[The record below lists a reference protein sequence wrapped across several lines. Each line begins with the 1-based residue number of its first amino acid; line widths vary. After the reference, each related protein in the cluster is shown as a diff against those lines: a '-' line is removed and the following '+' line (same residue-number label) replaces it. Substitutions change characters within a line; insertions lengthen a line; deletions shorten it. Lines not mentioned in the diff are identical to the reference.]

1 MIIGPVT
8 ETTKK
13 KKKKTL
19 TVTPIKTNKNTNKI
33 APISKT
39 HAQQYNLDG
48 SKKIAP
54 TVSITTNNIANKG
67 ATNLINNTLQ
77 QDIKNKIFETATG
90 QNKQKI
96 DLSGKNTQSTTPVT
110 KEGLEIQRN
119 QLMTEK
125 ELQEK
130 RDKLSDE
137 LFNYDRE
144 EKVKWWD
151 DDLSFGQNLK
161 NVGYKTFL
169 ENKNNKYVEDEK
181 YNELK
186 RRFELA
192 DNELK
197 NKKVQRK
204 SSNMDTLDKIGYTIT
219 GNVIDSTKGIES
231 SVNKLFGQSTPIQ
244 SESFDEMMAEEAR
257 KQTTG
262 IAGAGLDIVGS
273 MSKMLP
279 QMIVSGP
286 INSSAA
292 AMTVG
297 FANYGGSAYNEAKQM
312 GATEEQATAYGIT
325 IGGLETGLEKLLGG
339 FESVYGKSALGNVT
353 NKIMG
358 KVITNT
364 AFRQV
369 ASGMAGEFTEEYLQE
384 FLQPIVRNAILEE
397 ENGADFWNAENLEE
411 GVKQFVSQLFNSQN
425 LYAGTLGAVSSGL
438 MSGPSV
444 ISQNASINNEVKTI
458 KEDINPKN
466 IEEKMSYLTNK
477 GYDTNTSIEIV
488 NKALKETGQP
498 QISVENIAQNET
510 AQEVTS
516 NTSQISQEI
525 GQNQG
530 LSNETIN
537 NTNKVENKAVAPI
550 NFDLQIENALNNN
563 QSKGNIYLGKQ
574 TNSKIINL
582 IKKITGIDITNRNQV
597 LSKDYVRHLF
607 KHSKETN
614 PNQIPITKEDI
625 KKIPDILS
633 NPDTI
638 VRGSD
643 TLDASRKN
651 KIPSIR
657 YIKTDNTGKMYVVEA
672 IPDKGNLQIKT
683 MWKEPTKLIHSN
695 NALHHTSETANS
707 KSSTTLTDNNI
718 QQNDLNVKSSD
729 IITVNSMQQNKK
741 NDTNAA
747 SKNVTRELENS
758 SFSFKQKQLDI
769 INRTNP
775 ADDDVHTWIRT
786 VEDIKTFDEAF
797 FEDGEFSGMDPDFT
811 ETMAKNS
818 QGTGKII
825 VYSSYPIENGVFVS
839 PSKMEASQ
847 YAGGDESKLY
857 SKEVD
862 INDVAWIDGAEGQYA
877 RVDNNNQSAKKVI
890 APIVRENN
898 TIDERIKKNEETI
911 KVSQMSD
918 KEIKKISNTIA
929 EQINKDGGFELKQ
942 RRWVET
948 ATKSEV
954 LNNAISIEDL
964 DASKTH
970 YEPTSNKKTLEKANK
985 QLDTLGYEEAIKYIE
1000 QKMNDERVSAKDIA
1014 LAERLIQEAIKK
1026 GDMTTAQD
1034 LIMNTAILGTE
1045 YGQTIQALSIIQ
1057 RLTPEGQLK
1066 MLDKIVSREKSR
1078 GNKTFEGVE
1087 ITPQMVEKILKAY
1100 NNDGTYDQDDLNK
1113 RVEEVKQEIA
1123 GQLKT
1128 TFGEKADAWRYL
1140 SMLGNP
1146 KTHIRNIVSNVAM
1159 KGTIAYKN
1167 AIARTI
1173 ETAIPIKNRTKTWKK
1188 SSEVVK
1194 NFAKEQAEE
1203 LKSVISGE
1211 TKYSEKVSIE
1221 AKKTIFKTK
1230 FLEKLYQGNSTLLD
1244 LEDWL
1249 FSKSA
1254 FESTFREYLAAQG
1267 IRTEQDIQNNPKII
1281 TEAQNYSI
1289 EQAQI
1294 ATFRQYSK
1302 IASEINRLERK
1313 YKGFGLA
1320 IKAVMPFKKTPVNIA
1335 KAGVS
1340 YSPLGFIKNLTYD
1353 MAQVIKGN
1361 MEASQYI
1368 DNLSQGLSGTS
1379 LTLLGYALAKAGIL
1393 KGDDDNDKESK
1404 YDSALGNKAYTIK
1417 LGENYYS
1424 LSWLSPVGMP
1434 LFVGANAYKEL
1445 EENKEIDM
1453 NVVTDMLTSTINPI
1467 SEMSLVSSLTDAIK
1481 SFSTNGTA
1489 SIESSIENAIKSY
1502 VGQYFPTLL
1511 SQIASLT
1518 DAKKRS
1524 TSASSNSKWKY
1535 GEEVLNSIKYK
1546 IPGLRQTLPT
1556 YTDSWGKPQK
1566 QAENIFVRAWET
1578 FIAPYTRYEDKK
1590 TNLDKEI
1597 MEVYYKS
1604 GNVDVI
1610 PGTPNSYITY
1620 NKERYNMSNKEYET
1634 FKKTYGTTSN
1644 NYIKAIIKND
1654 RYKSATY
1661 EDKAKIIDKVYDYAL
1676 TNAQL
1681 EYFNKHN
1688 IEIDSNY
1695 TNQSE
1700 AKKLETFKEY
1710 NYSYSDIA
1718 DTIISNYYKYKRN

>member
-1 MIIGPVT
+1 MSAKKRKVVAKISQDGTVVKNPT
-8 ETTKK
+8 TDTKK
-13 KKKKTL
+13 RKVVAKVNLDNSITKYNNSNL
-19 TVTPIKTNKNTNKI
+19 
-33 APISKT
+33 SKT

-54 TVSITTNNIANKG
+54 TVSITTNNIAKQG

-77 QDIKNKIFETATG
+77 QDLKNKTFQAATG
-90 QNKQKI
+90 QN
-96 DLSGKNTQSTTPVT
+96 
-110 KEGLEIQRN
+110 
-119 QLMTEK
+119 QLMTKK

-130 RDKLSDE
+130 RDKLLDE
-137 LFNYDRE
+137 LTNYDRE

-151 DDLSFGQNLK
+151 DDLSFGENLK
-161 NVGYKTFL
+161 NVGYKTFF
-169 ENKNNKYVEDEK
+169 ENQNTKYVEDKK

-197 NKKVQRK
+197 NKKVQQE
-204 SSNMDTLDKIGYTIT
+204 SANMNGLDKVGYTIT

-231 SVNKLFGQSTPIQ
+231 TVNKLFGQSTPVQ
-244 SESFDEMMAEEAR
+244 SESFDEMMAQEAK
-257 KQTTG
+257 KQTSG

-286 INSSAA
+286 INSSTA

-397 ENGADFWNAENLEE
+397 ENGADFWNAKNLEE

-438 MSGPSV
+438 MSGPSA
-444 ISQNASINNEVKTI
+444 ISQNMHVNNSENQKNNLSINRQGNNNDVIDIVNDNKKLHNIYNSSDALIEEITNKTKLNLREESNIKFIPINEVLPYLESGGYDSKIEIEKLTNDIRKNGITTAIRVIQNDDGSI
-458 KEDINPKN
+458 KIENGNHRLDIANKLGLEEVPIKYVKSYYDFMTSLEKGNDIVYNEVEEGAKEYAGTRNYAEVQNNQIAETTRGYNGGSEIVQENDINNSIVDKN
-466 IEEKMSYLTNK
+466 SR
-477 GYDTNTSIEIV
+477 
-488 NKALKETGQP
+488 TGTK
-498 QISVENIAQNET
+498 N
-510 AQEVTS
+510 
-516 NTSQISQEI
+516 
-525 GQNQG
+525 
-530 LSNETIN
+530 
-537 NTNKVENKAVAPI
+537 
-550 NFDLQIENALNNN
+550 
-563 QSKGNIYLGKQ
+563 
-574 TNSKIINL
+574 
-582 IKKITGIDITNRNQV
+582 
-597 LSKDYVRHLF
+597 VR
-607 KHSKETN
+607 
-614 PNQIPITKEDI
+614 IPIATQ
-625 KKIPDILS
+625 
-633 NPDTI
+633 
-638 VRGSD
+638 G
-643 TLDASRKN
+643 
-651 KIPSIR
+651 
-657 YIKTDNTGKMYVVEA
+657 
-672 IPDKGNLQIKT
+672 
-683 MWKEPTKLIHSN
+683 IHNRS
-695 NALHHTSETANS
+695 
-707 KSSTTLTDNNI
+707 
-718 QQNDLNVKSSD
+718 SSD
-729 IITVNSMQQNKK
+729 STS
-741 NDTNAA
+741 
-747 SKNVTRELENS
+747 SRNVTRELENS

-1203 LKSVISGE
+1203 LKGVISGE
-1211 TKYSEKVSIE
+1211 TKYSEKASIE

-1254 FESTFREYLAAQG
+1254 FESTFREYLTAQG

-1379 LTLLGYALAKAGIL
+1379 LTLLGYVLAKAGIL

-1718 DTIISNYYKYKRN
+1718 EIIISNYYKYKRD

>member
-1 MIIGPVT
+1 MAISLGDI
-8 ETTKK
+8 KK
-13 KKKKTL
+13 KKLKVPTIELNSSEKINIKKAPSSKTNNQTISL
-19 TVTPIKTNKNTNKI
+19 ADIKSGKSKIEPIKENI
-33 APISKT
+33 KT

-54 TVSITTNNIANKG
+54 TVSITTNNIDKRG
-67 ATNLINNTLQ
+67 ATNLISSSLQ
-77 QDIKNKIFETATG
+77 QDIKNKTFQAATE
-90 QNKQKI
+90 QNKQQINLAGDSTLTKSQKQELREKTAEEKKKI
-96 DLSGKNTQSTTPVT
+96 NENLPQMVSADSVKNKSDDLVKDLSKKTGYSEQEVTDFINDYNNGRWDSTKPKYRNASYKF
-110 KEGLEIQRN
+110 KEAGTEVYLAAKEYDKYKPTLN
-119 QLMTEK
+119 KQL
-125 ELQEK
+125 
-130 RDKLSDE
+130 SP
-137 LFNYDRE
+137 
-144 EKVKWWD
+144 
-151 DDLSFGQNLK
+151 
-161 NVGYKTFL
+161 L
-169 ENKNNKYVEDEK
+169 ENTAQSSVNALIETGKGIVDFSEGVLDAGVQLGSSK
-181 YNELK
+181 YNPMMWITTGQTPWSKDQSKLDNYQDIAKEIVSK
-186 RRFELA
+186 DASQNFI
-192 DNELK
+192 DNELGYGK
-197 NKKVQRK
+197 TLSDGRTIQE
-204 SSNMDTLDKIGYTIT
+204 TLDEGALIKSDNLGGQVFRNIGTQLPGLMT
-219 GNVIDSTKGIES
+219 GSEAGSLATMGISSFGSGVEQAYNQGATRGEATGYGLLNSGIEVATEKMFS
-231 SVNKLFGQSTPIQ
+231 GVGGVLGKGELDDAIINGINKNIKNELTQKLTSFGIKSLG
-244 SESFDEMMAEEAR
+244 EGAEEFFGDLLQPMAQ
-257 KQTTG
+257 KLTYASEEDLIKLYKDQNY
-262 IAGAGLDIVGS
+262 LEDF
-273 MSKMLP
+273 
-279 QMIVSGP
+279 VSGVLSAAIMQGSTMP
-286 INSSAA
+286 IN
-292 AMTVG
+292 
-297 FANYGGSAYNEAKQM
+297 NQNQIQIK
-312 GATEEQATAYGIT
+312 
-325 IGGLETGLEKLLGG
+325 
-339 FESVYGKSALGNVT
+339 N
-353 NKIMG
+353 
-358 KVITNT
+358 
-364 AFRQV
+364 QV
-369 ASGMAGEFTEEYLQE
+369 
-384 FLQPIVRNAILEE
+384 
-397 ENGADFWNAENLEE
+397 
-411 GVKQFVSQLFNSQN
+411 K
-425 LYAGTLGAVSSGL
+425 
-438 MSGPSV
+438 
-444 ISQNASINNEVKTI
+444 
-458 KEDINPKN
+458 
-466 IEEKMSYLTNK
+466 
-477 GYDTNTSIEIV
+477 EIV
-488 NKALKETGQP
+488 NKDNANQVFNDILKNNKNLSEWEVANIVNNALKETNQK
-498 QISVENIAQNET
+498 SVDFSKNVVQNET
-510 AQEVTS
+510 TQGTYS
-516 NTSQISQEI
+516 NTPQNSQET
-525 GQNQG
+525 GQNQE
-530 LSNETIN
+530 LSNETT
-537 NTNKVENKAVAPI
+537 NTSNQIKRANV
-550 NFDLQIENALNNN
+550 IENSKSFSEQVDDVVNNKYPKRDMLVVTKN
-563 QSKGNIYLGKQ
+563 TPKILQDIGLADLPITMTQKHLYTMTHEKGKYQNSNYHNIDLE
-574 TNSKIINL
+574 T
-582 IKKITGIDITNRNQV
+582 IKKLPEALERPLNILQSD
-597 LSKDYVRHLF
+597 
-607 KHSKETN
+607 
-614 PNQIPITKEDI
+614 TKENSIVVVTELVDNNDDI
-625 KKIPDILS
+625 IVASIKIDGKGTIQDIRI
-633 NPDTI
+633 DTN
-638 VRGSD
+638 VMTSAYGKSGNYD
-643 TLDASRKN
+643 YFMKDN
-651 KIPSIR
+651 
-657 YIKTDNTGKMYVVEA
+657 IK
-672 IPDKGNLQIKT
+672 KGNLLYDIDEGIIKRINR
-683 MWKEPTKLIHSN
+683 KLQLRPTDSLSKLDVKDRVQFPMRDSN
-695 NALHHTSETANS
+695 GINS
-707 KSSTTLTDNNI
+707 ISDIPKNISPISDNNDTTKT
-718 QQNDLNVKSSD
+718 QKSQIAPVSSQY
-729 IITVNSMQQNKK
+729 SMQQNKK
-741 NDTNAA
+741 NDT
-747 SKNVTRELENS
+747 KNVN
-758 SFSFKQKQLDI
+758 
-769 INRTNP
+769 
-775 ADDDVHTWIRT
+775 
-786 VEDIKTFDEAF
+786 
-797 FEDGEFSGMDPDFT
+797 
-811 ETMAKNS
+811 
-818 QGTGKII
+818 
-825 VYSSYPIENGVFVS
+825 
-839 PSKMEASQ
+839 
-847 YAGGDESKLY
+847 
-857 SKEVD
+857 
-862 INDVAWIDGAEGQYA
+862 
-877 RVDNNNQSAKKVI
+877 
-890 APIVRENN
+890 APIGDKYKKKTN
-898 TIDERIKKNEETI
+898 TIDERINKKEETI

-985 QLDTLGYEEAIKYIE
+985 QLDTLGYEESIKYIE
-1000 QKMNDERVSAKDIA
+1000 QKMNDERASAKDIA

-1087 ITPQMVEKILKAY
+1087 ISPQMVEKILKAY

-1146 KTHIRNIVSNVAM
+1146 KTHIRNIVSNIAM

-1203 LKSVISGE
+1203 LRSVISGE
-1211 TKYSEKVSIE
+1211 TKYSEKASIE

-1254 FESTFREYLAAQG
+1254 FESTFKEYLTAQG

-1302 IASEINRLERK
+1302 IASEINKLERK

-1340 YSPLGFIKNLTYD
+1340 YSPLGLIKNLTYD

-1700 AKKLETFKEY
+1700 AKKLEIFKEY

-1718 DTIISNYYKYKRN
+1718 EIIISNYYKYKRD